1 MAKVRV
7 ALAGVGNCASALV
20 QGVYFYAENGC
31 DEIPGLLYY
40 DFGGYR
46 PGDIEFV
53 AAFDVD
59 GRKVGKDL
67 ADAIFEKPNNTR
79 VFHKPPKTGVVV
91 QRAPSIITEYGMEC

>member
-20 QGVYFYAENGC
+20 QGVYFYAEAGC
-31 DEIPGLLYY
+31 GKVPGLLHS

-67 ADAIFEKPNNTR
+67 ADAIFESPTTR
-79 VFHKPPKTGVVV
+79 GF
-91 QRAPSIITEYGMEC
+91 SINRLGPVSWFRGRRRWMDWGGT